1 MKISDYKI
9 DAFLKANPDAE
20 SIPINEIKEEEPE
33 ITIADIMKKLTDL
46 EAKINAPA
54 PVDEPPKEEPK
65 EEPKDDKSD
74 VIAALAEEVKALK
87 EGAQR
92 KAIEDSE
99 LPKEQTADD
108 ILKSFIGG
116 N

>member
-20 SIPINEIKEEEPE
+20 SIPINEIKEDEPE

-65 EEPKDDKSD
+65 DDKSD
-74 VIAALAEEVKALK
+74 VLAALAEEVKALK
-87 EGAQR
+87 EGAQA
-92 KAIEDSE
+92 KAIADSE